1 MLEDGGVLL
10 PSSVKRRKSY
20 TVKFQWD
27 TVEMDEQNVVED
39 GILITS
45 AFTALY
51 ITRLM
56 YFSWVKQNNG
66 IPEDQKRTKLGDWF
80 LIETSSLKKK
90 SAWFNAVWIE
100 LIYIWIAWRGF
111 ACPYIHSQDKG
122 RWAVSS
128 LWWMIS
134 PQPWDDHS
142 SLAETSRFEILH
154 RD

>member
-66 IPEDQKRTKLGDWF
+66 IPEDQKRT
-80 LIETSSLKKK
+80 
-90 SAWFNAVWIE
+90 
-100 LIYIWIAWRGF
+100 
-111 ACPYIHSQDKG
+111 
-122 RWAVSS
+122 
-128 LWWMIS
+128 
-134 PQPWDDHS
+134 
-142 SLAETSRFEILH
+142 
-154 RD
+154 